1 MEAHGGVLCA
11 RGHAGHGRRG
21 AQAYAIAAAALAL
34 TVYVEIFRNIPSV
47 ALLIFIVFAL
57 PDLNIVIDYEP
68 SVILTLTLV
77 CSAFTA
83 DYLRSGIN
91 TIPGS
96 QIEAALSL
104 GMRPLQIVSAVV
116 LPQALRSVVQPMT
129 SLLIALMLSTSL
141 ASQLPFPGREL
152 TALVSKIANDS
163 ALGIA
168 AFAVAATMYVVTGL
182 LIAWAGAA
190 LERKCGYCDEPL
202 SGGHSVCC
210 ARPPGPGR
218 HQRGE
223 RDRRSRAA
231 FAGGGHRVPL
241 PFGRA
246 ARCPVLG
253 ILCLADDLEL
263 SCQGLLG
270 TLASSAM
277 AAVIAL
283 ALGLV
288 LLLGRLSRL
297 RLMRWPSIAVI
308 EFLRGTPTLLL
319 IYVCFLVLPSVGIK
333 LSTYWMLTLPIGL
346 STAAVVAEVYRAGVL
361 AVPRGQT
368 DAARSLG

>member
-1 MEAHGGVLCA
+1 MADHGPAFWQALLLTWKLTLVSFVPGVLLGVLVA
-11 RGHAGHGRRG
+11 VLRLLPLPPLRW
-21 AQAYAIAAAALAL
+21 ALN
-34 TVYVEIFRNIPSV
+34 VYVEIFRNIPSV

-83 DYLRSGIN
+83 DYLRAGIN

-182 LIAWAGAA
+182 LIAWAGAV
-190 LERKCGYCDEPL
+190 LEKKVR
-202 SGGHSVCC
+202 
-210 ARPPGPGR
+210 
-218 HQRGE
+218 
-223 RDRRSRAA
+223 
-231 FAGGGHRVPL
+231 
-241 PFGRA
+241 
-246 ARCPVLG
+246 
-253 ILCLADDLEL
+253 IL
-263 SCQGLLG
+263 
-270 TLASSAM
+270 
-277 AAVIAL
+277 
-283 ALGLV
+283 
-288 LLLGRLSRL
+288 R
-297 RLMRWPSIAVI
+297 
-308 EFLRGTPTLLL
+308 
-319 IYVCFLVLPSVGIK
+319 
-333 LSTYWMLTLPIGL
+333 
-346 STAAVVAEVYRAGVL
+346 
-361 AVPRGQT
+361 
-368 DAARSLG
+368 